1 MTPEQRQQ
9 MHKRMRQMTPQQRQQ
24 MHEGMQQRRGGH

>member
-1 MTPEQRQQ
+1 

-24 MHEGMQQRRGGH
+24 MHEGTQHRRGGH